1 MGFAHL
7 QVRGGHSY
15 GFGTATSEEIVEAA
29 ARMGMGCLAL
39 TDRDGLYGVPRFL
52 RAAEETDVSPVAGA
66 EGDDG
71 GRWAPGSTGGE
82 HGRL

>member
-52 RAAEETDVSPVAGA
+52 RAAEATDVSPVA
-66 EGDDG
+66 
-71 GRWAPGSTGGE
+71 
-82 HGRL
+82 